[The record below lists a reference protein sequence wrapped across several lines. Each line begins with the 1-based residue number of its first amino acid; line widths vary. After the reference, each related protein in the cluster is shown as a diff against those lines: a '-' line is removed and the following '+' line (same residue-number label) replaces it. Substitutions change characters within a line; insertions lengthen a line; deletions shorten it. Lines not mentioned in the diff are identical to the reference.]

1 MYFSKFPL
9 TVYDVKGNGNITTLT
24 NIIKRVRF
32 KTLTSSRLVNFDI
45 YDVRDGETPE
55 MIAHRYYEESEYHW
69 IILLAN
75 DIQDY
80 YNEWPMAVPQL
91 EKFIASKYDDVDGIH
106 HYTIKQESGDT
117 TVDIEIPNNTGYPL
131 ATPVTNYQYEAALN
145 EEKRRIKLI
154 QPRYVESIE
163 KEFERKIIE
172 G

>member
-1 MYFSKFPL
+1 MYFRKFPKID
-9 TVYDVKGNGNITTLT
+9 YDVKGNGNITTLT

-69 IILLAN
+69 LILLAN

>member
-1 MYFSKFPL
+1 MYFRKFPKID
-9 TVYDVKGNGNITTLT
+9 YDVKGNGNITTLT

>member
-1 MYFSKFPL
+1 MPCAE
-9 TVYDVKGNGNITTLT
+9 
-24 NIIKRVRF
+24 
-32 KTLTSSRLVNFDI
+32 TLTSSRLVNFDI

-91 EKFIASKYDDVDGIH
+91 EKFIVSKYDDVDGIH

>member
-1 MYFSKFPL
+1 MYFQKFPKID
-9 TVYDVKGNGNITTLT
+9 YDVKGNGNITQMT

-32 KTLTSSRLVNFDI
+32 RNLTTSRLVNFDV

-69 IILLAN
+69 LILLAN

-80 YNEWPMAVPQL
+80 YMEWPMSVPKL
-91 EKFIASKYDDVDGIH
+91 EEFIASKYDDVNGIH

-117 TVDIEIPNNTGYPL
+117 TVDIEIPNNVGYPL
-131 ATPVTNYQYEAALN
+131 AFPVTNYQYESTLN
-145 EEKRRIKLI
+145 EERRRIKLI
-154 QPRYVESIE
+154 QPQYIE
-163 KEFERKIIE
+163 RVVKEFERKITE

>member
-1 MYFSKFPL
+1 MYFRKFPKID
-9 TVYDVKGNGNITTLT
+9 YDVKGNGNITTLT
-24 NIIKRVRF
+24 NIIRRVRF

-69 IILLAN
+69 LILLAN

>member
-1 MYFSKFPL
+1 MYFQKFPKID
-9 TVYDVKGNGNITTLT
+9 YDVKGNGNITQMT

-32 KTLTSSRLVNFDI
+32 RNLTTSRLVNFDV

-69 IILLAN
+69 LILLAN

-80 YNEWPMAVPQL
+80 YMEWPMSVPKL
-91 EKFIASKYDDVDGIH
+91 EEFIASKYDDVNGIH

-117 TVDIEIPNNTGYPL
+117 TVDIEIPNNVGYPL
-131 ATPVTNYQYEAALN
+131 AFPVTNYQYEAALN
-145 EEKRRIKLI
+145 EERRRIKLI
-154 QPRYVESIE
+154 QPQYIE
-163 KEFERKIIE
+163 RVVKEFERKITE